1 MAIAE
6 GSTLSGLRVLVVDD
20 DLDSCAWM
28 TCVLELYGIE
38 VHSTFTVHQ
47 ALAAFVQLRP
57 DLVLSDIAMPGE
69 DGYSLLRQ
77 IRQIED
83 RLDKS
88 TPVIAITALDEP
100 EATRFL
106 GSDLKFDHWLL
117 KPVDIDTLVE
127 AIASLTQKSIL
138 IRELTSSY

>member
-1 MAIAE
+1 MPIPNT
-6 GSTLSGLRVLVVDD
+6 STLDGLRVLVVDD
-20 DLDSCAWM
+20 NLDSCAWM
-28 TCVLELYGIE
+28 TCLLELYGIE

-47 ALAAFVQLRP
+47 ALEAFVQLSP

-88 TPVIAITALDEP
+88 TPVIAVTALKEL
-100 EATRFL
+100 EAGFAESETRF
-106 GSDLKFDHWLL
+106 DQWLL
-117 KPVDIDTLVE
+117 KPVDIDELVG
-127 AIASLTQKSIL
+127 AIADLTGRSML
-138 IRELTSSY
+138 IGELTSSY

>member
-1 MAIAE
+1 MLIPD

-57 DLVLSDIAMPGE
+57 DLVLSDIAMPDE

-83 RLDKS
+83 RLEKS

-100 EATRFL
+100 EAKFM
-106 GSDLKFDHWLL
+106 GSDLKFDQWLL
-117 KPVDIDTLVE
+117 KPVDMDKLVE
-127 AIASLTQKSIL
+127 AIASLTEKSML
-138 IRELTSSY
+138 ICELTSSY

>member
-1 MAIAE
+1 MPIPNT
-6 GSTLSGLRVLVVDD
+6 STLDGLRVLVVDD
-20 DLDSCAWM
+20 DLDSCVWI
-28 TCVLELYGIE
+28 TCLLEFYGIE

-47 ALAAFVQLRP
+47 ALTVFVELRP

-88 TPVIAITALDEP
+88 TPMIAVTALEELEARFP
-100 EATRFL
+100 ESEA
-106 GSDLKFDHWLL
+106 KFDQWLL
-117 KPVDIDTLVE
+117 KPVDIDELVG
-127 AIASLTQKSIL
+127 AIAYLTGRSML
-138 IRELTSSY
+138 LGDLASSY

>member
-1 MAIAE
+1 MPIPNT
-6 GSTLSGLRVLVVDD
+6 STLDGLRVVVVDD

-28 TCVLELYGIE
+28 TCLLEFYGIE

-47 ALAAFVQLRP
+47 ALATFVELRP

-88 TPVIAITALDEP
+88 TPVIAVTALEELEAGFP
-100 EATRFL
+100 ESEVRF
-106 GSDLKFDHWLL
+106 DQWLL
-117 KPVDIDTLVE
+117 KPVDIDELVG
-127 AIASLTQKSIL
+127 AIAYLTGRSML
-138 IRELTSSY
+138 IGDLASSY

>member
-1 MAIAE
+1 MPIPNT
-6 GSTLSGLRVLVVDD
+6 STLEGLRVLVVDD
-20 DLDSCAWM
+20 DLDSCTWM
-28 TCVLELYGIE
+28 TCLLEFYGIE

-47 ALAAFVQLRP
+47 ALATFVELRP

-88 TPVIAITALDEP
+88 TPVIAVTGLGKL
-100 EATRFL
+100 EARFSKL
-106 GSDLKFDHWLL
+106 QARFDQWLL
-117 KPVDIDTLVE
+117 KPVDIDELIR
-127 AIASLTQKSIL
+127 AIAHLTGRSIL
-138 IRELTSSY
+138 ISELTSSY